1 MDDGLTGADS
11 TRAAKELQQQLQSLF
26 SRAGFLLRKW
36 KSSDPSVV
44 VNLPHHLQDP
54 QLSHTISDPDGYT
67 KTLGIEWSTSLDC
80 FRLTIAELPCLKTMT
95 KRSLISDIAKTFDVL
110 GWFSPT
116 IIKVKILLQRVWEA
130 KIEWDDPVPEEI
142 QDSWEKW
149 RSELGVLS
157 SKRIPRCYF
166 PKDAHIVSM
175 HLHGFSDASEVA
187 YAGVVYLR
195 MVDTTHRIH
204 VSLVLSKTKVAPIRR
219 LTTVEPPN
227 NEHHWDG
234 NIFSLFRGFLYREV
248 FMKKSM

>member
-1 MDDGLTGADS
+1 
-11 TRAAKELQQQLQSLF
+11 
-26 SRAGFLLRKW
+26 
-36 KSSDPSVV
+36 
-44 VNLPHHLQDP
+44 
-54 QLSHTISDPDGYT
+54 
-67 KTLGIEWSTSLDC
+67 
-80 FRLTIAELPCLKTMT
+80 MT

-110 GWFSPT
+110 RWFSPT

-157 SKRIPRCYF
+157 SKCIPRCYF

-175 HLHGFSDASEVA
+175 QLHGFSDASEVA

-204 VSLVLSKTKVAPIRR
+204 VPLVLSKTKVAPIRCLTIPR
-219 LTTVEPPN
+219 LELCGAHLLAGLLHHVKDVLGIPPDSVFAWTDSMVVLGWLVGN
-227 NEHHWDG
+227 PRRFKTFVGNRISEIMELVPPHHWCHVSGLDNPANSASRG
-234 NIFSLFRGFLYREV
+234 LFPSELLNHTL
-248 FMKKSM
+248 